1 MVNVKGAKMMG
12 NYYRIC
18 TKLADKGQ
26 LVPEGTNLDQYKK
39 GEAYVSAFKYN
50 DKHVKQFNKTGTV
63 AGIDDVST
71 DIIYF
76 DLDNSDFEQAR
87 KDTIKVVDK
96 LKEYDILSED
106 LAICYTSGKGFHIAL
121 HTESSFSPKEART
134 LAINIAGNLPSFDSS
149 IYNANR
155 IIRLEG
161 SVHPK
166 TGLRK
171 TRITEDELREATLAD
186 MKALAKSEYEYV
198 APKKQK
204 LSEAILKLSEPKK
217 EEHISAPLAND
228 NVDYLSNPFK
238 LQPWKLALSQ
248 GFFPNGN
255 RSNALII
262 LASTLR
268 AKGTLKEQCY
278 YSLKAAADLQAMR
291 YGSDKF
297 SKEEIWN
304 NIIEQ
309 VYSPNWQGGSY
320 SEDNFPTQLQ
330 NYFEDLGIPRKEY
343 KDVVNDI
350 VRIGDKFD
358 EFVNYAQD
366 IDKHTMK
373 FGIETLDSKLKV
385 RKGHLIGL
393 LAGPGIGK
401 TSFGITLLNNCSKE
415 GSNCFF
421 GSYDMFS
428 LNVYQK
434 LIQRHTGY
442 TEEEMFQFFK
452 DQNFEKIEEFRQVL
466 VEEYGNV
473 AFCFKSGQTI
483 DELKKSIEMEEE
495 KIDAKMDLVLVDYL
509 ELVQTDK
516 SDPTAS
522 SLEAING
529 LREIANEGRVV
540 VVLLQPNKVSSKPD
554 QPLLSYNAAK
564 GSSMV
569 AQAVTAMLTC
579 HRPGYSS
586 ENPENDEYFSI
597 NCVKNRNGALFQL
610 DFGWKGNTQT
620 IYELDDQQRFTLNLL
635 RDTKQDAEDDI

>member
-1 MVNVKGAKMMG
+1 MG
-12 NYYRIC
+12 NYYRLC
-18 TKLADKGQ
+18 TSLKDKGT
-26 LVPEGTNLDQYKK
+26 LIPEGHDLEKYKNS
-39 GEAYVSAFKYN
+39 EAYISVYKYN
-50 DKHVKQFNKTGTV
+50 DKHKKLFEKRGSV

-71 DIIYF
+71 DILYF
-76 DLDNSDFEQAR
+76 DLDNSEVEVAR
-87 KDTIKVVDK
+87 KDTLTVLDRLKKYGIKDVN
-96 LKEYDILSED
+96 ICLSG
-106 LAICYTSGKGFHIAL
+106 GKGFHLAI
-121 HTESSFSPKEART
+121 HTDNSFSPKEART
-134 LAINIAGNLPSFDSS
+134 LAINLAGDLPSFDSS
-149 IYNANR
+149 IYNASR
-155 IIRLEG
+155 IIRIEG
-161 SVHPK
+161 SIHNK

-171 TRITEDELREATLAD
+171 TRITEDELRDSSIAEL
-186 MKALAKSEYEYV
+186 KALATEEYEYIKPV
-198 APKKQK
+198 KQT
-204 LSEAILKLSEPKK
+204 LSGAILELSKPS
-217 EEHISAPLAND
+217 EEHNQEHGILAKD
-228 NVDYLSNPFK
+228 TVDYLSNPYK
-238 LQPWKLALSQ
+238 LQPWKLAISQ
-248 GFFPNGN
+248 GFFPTGN
-255 RSNALII
+255 RSNALMI
-262 LASTLR
+262 LGATLQ
-268 AKGTLKEQCY
+268 AKGHLKEQCY
-278 YSLKAAADLQAMR
+278 YALKAAADLQSLR
-291 YGSDKF
+291 YGTEKFDK
-297 SKEEIWN
+297 KEIWA

-309 VYSPNWQGGSY
+309 VYSPTWKGGTY

-343 KDVVNDI
+343 SEVASDVV
-350 VRIGDKFD
+350 RISDKFD
-358 EFVNYAQD
+358 DFVNYAKD
-366 IDKHTMK
+366 IDKHTMQ
-373 FGIETLDSKLKV
+373 FGIPSLDRKLKV

-401 TSFGITLLNNCSKE
+401 TSFGITLLNNSSKL
-415 GSNCFF
+415 GANCFF

-442 TEEEMFQFFK
+442 SEDEMFGFFK
-452 DQNFEKIEEFRQVL
+452 DQNQEKIEEFRNIL
-466 VEEYGNV
+466 VQEYGNV
-473 AFCFKSGQTI
+473 SFCFKSGQSV
-483 DELKKSIEMEEE
+483 DELKKSIQMEEE
-495 KIDAKMDLVLVDYL
+495 KLGEMMDLVLVDYL

-610 DFGWKGNTQT
+610 DFGWKGDRQT
-620 IYELDDQQRFTLNLL
+620 IYELDDQQRQALNML
-635 RDTKQDAEDDI
+635 RDTKKDMDDDI

>member
-1 MVNVKGAKMMG
+1 MG
-12 NYYRIC
+12 EFYRVC
-18 TKLADKGQ
+18 TRLNDKGK
-26 LVPEGTNLDQYKK
+26 LVPANGHNFDQYKK
-39 GEAYVSAFKYN
+39 GEAYVSAFKYT
-50 DKHVKQFNKTGTV
+50 DEHVKVFNKNGSV
-63 AGIDDVST
+63 AGISDVES

-76 DLDNSDFEQAR
+76 DLDNTDFEQAR
-87 KDTIKVVDK
+87 EDTIKVVDK
-96 LKEYDILSED
+96 LKEYGILDI
-106 LAICYTSGKGFHIAL
+106 AISYTSGKGFHIAL
-121 HTESSFSPKEART
+121 HSETSFSPKEART
-134 LAINIAGNLPSFDSS
+134 LAVNIAGNLPSFDSS

-171 TRITEDELREATLAD
+171 TRITEQELRETKLSEL
-186 MKALAKSEYEYV
+186 KELAKEQYEYV
-198 APKKQK
+198 KPVKQK
-204 LSEAILKLSEPKK
+204 LSKEFMKLAESEEARS
-217 EEHISAPLAND
+217 SAPLAND
-228 NVDYLSNPFK
+228 TVDYLSNPYK
-238 LQPWKLALSQ
+238 LQPWKLAISQ
-248 GFFPNGN
+248 GFFPDGN

-278 YSLKAAADLQAMR
+278 YALKASADLQSSR
-291 YGSDKF
+291 YGGERF

-309 VYSPNWQGGSY
+309 VYSSSWQGGSY

-330 NYFEDLGIPRKEY
+330 NYFEDLEIPRKEY
-343 KDVVNDI
+343 RDVVSDI

-358 EFVNYAQD
+358 DFISYAQD

-373 FGIETLDSKLKV
+373 FGIPSLDDKLKV

-401 TSFGITLLNNCSKE
+401 TSFGITLINNCSKQ
-415 GSNCFF
+415 GANCFF

-452 DQNFEKIEEFRQVL
+452 DQDYEKIEEFRNVL

-473 AFCFKSGQTI
+473 AFCFKSGQTVE
-483 DELKKSIEMEEE
+483 ELKKSIEMEEE
-495 KIDAKMDLVLVDYL
+495 KIGDKMDLVLVDYL